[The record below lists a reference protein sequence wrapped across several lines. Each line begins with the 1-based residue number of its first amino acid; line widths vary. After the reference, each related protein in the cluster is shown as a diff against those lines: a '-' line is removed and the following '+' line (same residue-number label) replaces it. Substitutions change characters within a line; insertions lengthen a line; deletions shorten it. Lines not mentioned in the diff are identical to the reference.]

1 MGRGIENM
9 KSNHFGVPTPEIW
22 RCNVHEIDE
31 QNKLRLRLFKPYV
44 KKERLWITFTSVL
57 FCDMPRSWAG
67 AEFEIAPPDECLQL
81 IRTLRNERLKL
92 IPDDALIN
100 EYKLFKVR
108 VETANLT
115 SKDVLIL
122 AGDAYLET
130 KDK

>member
-1 MGRGIENM
+1 
-9 KSNHFGVPTPEIW
+9 
-22 RCNVHEIDE
+22 
-31 QNKLRLRLFKPYV
+31 
-44 KKERLWITFTSVL
+44 
-57 FCDMPRSWAG
+57 
-67 AEFEIAPPDECLQL
+67 
-81 IRTLRNERLKL
+81 
-92 IPDDALIN
+92 LIN